1 MTWAVPTD
9 VCLPAQASRP
19 DKQRTKR
26 SPQLGRRHHACGVA
40 GTPLVANGS
49 RLPSSAVPHACL
61 WRSAARGGPPLVVA
75 GRLGAVAAH
84 AHRAPPA
91 GARTAR
97 VQVPQDAFGVYAAL
111 DAIRAGEEEL
121 DVFIGGEPGD
131 HPLRRVDDH
140 AGERRG
146 RGENAITAA
155 AREQLLFMRG
165 RTVRFHS
172 GVAVLDGAGGQ
183 HIVDCIDTDVTFRQF
198 SEQSIDTYLRLEQPY
213 DCAGS
218 AKIEGLGICLVES
231 VRSDDPTALI
241 GLPLIRLTSMLAALG
256 VVLPLR
262 SVG

>member
-1 MTWAVPTD
+1 MQRRIVLASSSSYRQELLKRLQLPFVIEVPAVDETM
-9 VCLPAQASRP
+9 LPGESHRRSTERLSLLKANAAAQRQPGAILIGA
-19 DKQRTKR
+19 D
-26 SPQLGRRHHACGVA
+26 QLA
-40 GTPLVANGS
+40 
-49 RLPSSAVPHACL
+49 
-61 WRSAARGGPPLVVA
+61 
-75 GRLGAVAAH
+75 
-84 AHRAPPA
+84 
-91 GARTAR
+91 
-97 VQVPQDAFGVYAAL
+97 
-111 DAIRAGEEEL
+111 EL
-121 DVFIGGEPGD
+121 DGTTIGKP
-131 HPLRRVDDH
+131 
-140 AGERRG
+140 AT
-146 RGENAITAA
+146 AAA

-183 HIVDCIDTDVTFRQF
+183 HIVDCIDTDVTFRQL